1 MDQVKIGRYIS
12 EKRKALGLTQAEL
25 AEKIGMSNKSVSKWE
40 RGVCLPDV
48 SVYMELC
55 GILGI
60 SLNEFLQGEDLEPET
75 VEKRS
80 EENIISVTKAG
91 NKRSKKFQK
100 TAAALGILVILLAAF
115 SLTFLIREGY
125 LGGNYLKSYDI
136 ESNASQLSR
145 AVMPLGNVQLYEF
158 SCDKSYKEIEISVY
172 KKDGGRMRNKLIGSA
187 EFPFPYD
194 PESGKRASGK
204 GTLVIAYY
212 DGKLTVSG
220 MGVCGYQAYQL
231 ELSDVIE
238 GFDINKGARCH
249 YAFAGKKKLVSGKK
263 SVLYALD
270 YGYDAVD
277 LEQYADDWYDID
289 HEMKE
294 LISYEDLDDI
304 IEDPEGILEGYNDL
318 VFVTVIF
325 N

>member
-12 EKRKALGLTQAEL
+12 EKRKTLGLTQTEL
-25 AEKIGMSNKSVSKWE
+25 AEKLGMSHKSVSKWE

-238 GFDINKGARCH
+238 GFDGYMFDITKTIGQIPFAKDGVRKSNLFGISLIGPVLVKNPFFATYLTKLIAQKRGVTYRENPYPYEEKG
-249 YAFAGKKKLVSGKK
+249 YAMTLK
-263 SVLYALD
+263 ALT
-270 YGYDAVD
+270 
-277 LEQYADDWYDID
+277 E
-289 HEMKE
+289 
-294 LISYEDLDDI
+294 
-304 IEDPEGILEGYNDL
+304 
-318 VFVTVIF
+318 
-325 N
+325 